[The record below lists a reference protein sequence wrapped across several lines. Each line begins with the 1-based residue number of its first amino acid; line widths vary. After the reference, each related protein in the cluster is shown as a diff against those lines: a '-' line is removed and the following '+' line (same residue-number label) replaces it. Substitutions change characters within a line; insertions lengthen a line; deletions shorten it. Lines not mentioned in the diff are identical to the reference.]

1 MIASNLD
8 TNGEYKPLHTV
19 DAEKMAKIRKS
30 TAPVHTA
37 QMFCVKKG

>member
-8 TNGEYKPLHTV
+8 TNVEYKLLHTV
-19 DAEKMAKIRKS
+19 DAEKMAKITKT

-37 QMFCVKKG
+37 QMFCEKKG